1 MHRGPSAVFRFG
13 TFELDPQTRELRRE
27 GKLVPLQFQP
37 FKLLHYLLEHAG
49 EVVTRQALKEHLWG
63 DQTFVDF
70 EAGLNFSIR
79 QIRRALGESARS
91 PALLQTYNR
100 CGYRFLGQVEWMAAA
115 RELPLERN
123 IVVKLDQ
130 PLSSRDRDAVTKLA
144 EQIAQMLMAA
154 YCQESWFQDSF
165 QSIASGSPDI
175 PAINVFLRP
184 TGQELSLVLTAKG

>member
-1 MHRGPSAVFRFG
+1 MHRGPSGVFRFG
-13 TFELDPQTRELRRE
+13 IFELDPRTRELRRE

-70 EAGLNFSIR
+70 QAGLNFSIR
-79 QIRRALGESARS
+79 QIRRALGENARS

-100 CGYRFLGQVEWMAAA
+100 CGYRFLGHVEWAAA
-115 RELPLERN
+115 APQMPLECN
-123 IVVKLDQ
+123 VVMKLDQ
-130 PLSSRDRDAVTKLA
+130 PLSSRDRDGVFRLA

-154 YCQESWFQDSF
+154 CCQDSCF
-165 QSIASGSPDI
+165 QEIFESIASDSKDA
-175 PAINVFLRP
+175 PAINVLLRP
-184 TGQELSLVLTAKG
+184 IAQELSLVLTARS